1 MCGRFL
7 VPENLEE
14 FLIKNSIRKEGAI
27 TDDKGRVKYP
37 SMLVPVIV
45 YDDRKKDK
53 KLMVMKWGWLFSGT
67 KKILINARNESIF
80 KKGIYKDSV
89 KNKRCVIPAE
99 VFYEWDDKKNKYT
112 IGVKDSP
119 VIALAGLY
127 KTFIDD
133 KKNLYDAIVIVT
145 QDSNEEL
152 STIHQ
157 RMPLILQD
165 DDIET
170 WLHYDILSDEEFN
183 KRFVKDKAFSFDII
197 GEQRESEQLKISF
210 E

>member
-53 KLMVMKWGWLFSGT
+53 KLMYMKWGWLFSGT
-67 KKILINARNESIF
+67 KKLLINARNESIF
-80 KKGIYKDSV
+80 KKGIYKDCV
-89 KNKRCVIPAE
+89 KSKRCVIPAE

-112 IGVKDSP
+112 ISVKDSP
-119 VIALAGLY
+119 VMALAGLY

-133 KKNLYDAIVIVT
+133 KKNLYDAIVIIT

-183 KRFVKDKAFSFDII
+183 KRFVKDKAFSFDVR
-197 GEQRESEQLKISF
+197 GEDTEQLKISF